1 MTLIMAGT
9 PDHQL
14 KVVLALKWV
23 RDSVYDAKV
32 SVTVPDSCYVADDLK
47 IGLPPGMVG
56 IPEIEYL
63 TFNITHKSGPC
74 SDVVRT
80 LEKSIEITLSA
91 AKRSVTAFAV
101 VAGKVAGEDTKLV
114 PRK

>member
-1 MTLIMAGT
+1 MADAA
-9 PDHQL
+9 DHKL

-23 RDSVYDAKV
+23 RGNAYEAKV
-32 SVTVPDSCYVADDLK
+32 SVTVPDSCYIAGDLK
-47 IGLPPGMVG
+47 VGLPPGMVG

-63 TFNITHKSGPC
+63 TFDITHKSGPC

-80 LEKSIEITLSA
+80 LEKSIEITVST

-101 VAGKVAGEDTKLV
+101 VGGKVAGEDTKPV